1 MCELAFKVLDLILG
15 GLLEKRRK
23 KKALSEQLEALKRH
37 VIHENVVNY
46 LPVHLAKLRAFFL
59 DNGLVDKPEFEK
71 FFERWLTNPFLRA
84 GRPVGGMFSSAQI
97 AEMKT
102 LRSAGSRGR
111 YASALS

>member
-1 MCELAFKVLDLILG
+1 MHELAFKVLDLILG

-46 LPVHLAKLRAFFL
+46 LPVHLAKLRAFL
-59 DNGLVDKPEFEK
+59 LDKPEFEK